1 MEKESAPLYE
11 CHVNTNEGT
20 DTFVGIRSDGEQI
33 KVCFPVGYNLGKTD
47 TEQKNDIQLLIRVL
61 TRFSGIKEKLLP
73 QLLINNPETVNFPI
87 QAYMTILNEY
97 YNRGYYTEN
106 ECVFTVNGNGP
117 KSWSRTIKTQ
127 RAYPQDD
134 SFIYLTTVAQESRV
148 DTANYIT
155 KIIEFCVDEAYKKIG
170 FLFSADKVRK
180 PSIPF
185 DEKRFVMALK
195 EKLCSE
201 NNDKNKTLFS
211 SMIDMIQYVGKNGRN
226 ARFFFGTHDFEYVW
240 ERLIDFNFGEDNK
253 NFYFPRTSWYLGTEG
268 KHAKSALEPDT
279 IMKEDDKV
287 FILDAKYYR
296 YGDSKD
302 PAELPRSTSINK
314 QITYGEY
321 VATAP
326 KFKDENGQA
335 PPVYNVFL
343 MPFNKNGQAFPS
355 KENMLHIGEARGDWK
370 DSGASYERVQGV
382 LLDIK
387 WMMARTVKHNKKDI
401 SQLAKL
407 VESIIQKTDPLA
419 KRKDGNEEGAMTM

>member
-1 MEKESAPLYE
+1 MEKESVPFYE

-20 DTFVGIRSDGEQI
+20 DTFVGIRSDGGPIE
-33 KVCFPVGYNLGKTD
+33 VCFPVGYHLGKTD
-47 TEQKNDIQLLIRVL
+47 AAQKKDIQLLIRVL
-61 TRFSGIKEKLLP
+61 ARFSGMKEKLLP
-73 QLLINNPETVNFPI
+73 RLLINKPETVNFPV
-87 QAYMTILNEY
+87 QAYMTVLNEY
-97 YNRGYYTEN
+97 YHRGYYTEN
-106 ECVFTVNGNGP
+106 ERIYTANGNGP
-117 KSWSRTIKTQ
+117 KNWPRTIKTQ
-127 RAYPQDD
+127 RAYPQDG
-134 SFIYLTTVAQESRV
+134 SFLYLTAVAQESRV

-155 KIIEFCVDEAYKKIG
+155 KINEFCVDEAYKKIG
-170 FLFSADKVRK
+170 FLFSADRVRK
-180 PSIPF
+180 PLIPF

-195 EKLCSE
+195 EKLRRE
-201 NNDKNKTLFS
+201 NNDKNKALFS
-211 SMIDMIQYVGKNGRN
+211 GMIDMIQYAGQKGRN
-226 ARFFFGTHDFEYVW
+226 AGFFFGTNDFEYVW

-253 NFYFPRTSWYLGTEG
+253 NFYFPRTWWYLGTEG
-268 KHAKSALEPDT
+268 KHAKSLLEPDT
-279 IMKEDDKV
+279 VMKADDKV

-321 VATAP
+321 VATDP

-343 MPFNKNGQAFPS
+343 MPFNKNGPVFPS

-382 LLDIK
+382 LLDMK
-387 WMMARTVKHNKKDI
+387 WMMTRTVKHNKKDI
-401 SQLAKL
+401 SQLAQM

-419 KRKDGNEEGAMTM
+419 EKEGR

>member
-47 TEQKNDIQLLIRVL
+47 AEQKNDIQLLIRVL
-61 TRFSGIKEKLLP
+61 TRFSDIKEKLLP

-87 QAYMTILNEY
+87 QAYMTVLNEY
-97 YNRGYYTEN
+97 YNRRGYYTEN
-106 ECVFTVNGNGP
+106 ERIFAVNGNGP

-148 DTANYIT
+148 DTANFIT
-155 KIIEFCVDEAYKKIG
+155 KINEFCVEEAYKKVG
-170 FLFSADKVRK
+170 FLFSADNVKK

-195 EKLCSE
+195 EKLRCE
-201 NNDKNKTLFS
+201 NNDKNKALFS
-211 SMIDMIQYVGKNGRN
+211 GMIDMIQYVGKKGRN
-226 ARFFFGTHDFEYVW
+226 ARFFFGTNDFEYVW
-240 ERLIDFNFGEDNK
+240 EKLIDFNFGEDN
-253 NFYFPRTSWYLGTEG
+253 
-268 KHAKSALEPDT
+268 
-279 IMKEDDKV
+279 KV

-302 PAELPRSTSINK
+302 PTELPRSTSINK

-321 VATAP
+321 VATDP
-326 KFKDENGQA
+326 KFKDAAGQA
-335 PPVYNVFL
+335 PPVFNVFL

-401 SQLAKL
+401 SQLAQL
-407 VESIIQKTDPLA
+407 VENIISKTDPLA
-419 KRKDGNEEGAMTM
+419 KKTESNEERAMTM